1 MIYKNLTL
9 KCFCWSIIAS
19 TIIMFGWHNKWAMFF
34 ALSLFNLFFELTYKN
49 LLDRNKTPPPQDED
63 LYDIYGGD

>member
-1 MIYKNLTL
+1 ML
-9 KCFCWSIIAS
+9 
-19 TIIMFGWHNKWAMFF
+19 GWHNKWAIFF

-49 LLDRNKTPPPQDED
+49 FLDRSETLPPQDED